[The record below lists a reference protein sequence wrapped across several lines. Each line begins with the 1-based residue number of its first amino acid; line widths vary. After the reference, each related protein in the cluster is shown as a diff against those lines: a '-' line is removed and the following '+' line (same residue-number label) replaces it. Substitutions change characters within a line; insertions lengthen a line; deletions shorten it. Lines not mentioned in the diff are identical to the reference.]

1 MGQSFFRCG
10 NRVKR
15 LDELS
20 KTMGRL
26 SEMNRRAGGE
36 PRSLRRSGEGQIIA
50 LLLAQVRLCRAEL
63 MRSAGVSRTTV
74 STTAGEP
81 AGRSPITTVDEE
93 TDGPLDDHAGNRLFQ
108 RPSHHAQPQGLTC
121 PEPERKGRLTEA
133 AAEPLHAR
141 TPAK

>member
-26 SEMNRRAGGE
+26 SEMSRRAGEE
-36 PRSLRRSGEGQIIA
+36 PRSLRRSGEGQINT
-50 LLLAQVRLCRAEL
+50 LLVTQGPVHGAQLAGR
-63 MRSAGVSRTTV
+63 AGVSRTTV
-74 STTAGEP
+74 STTVGET

-93 TDGPLDDHAGNRLFQ
+93 ADGSLDVHAGNRLFQ
-108 RPSHHAQPQGLTC
+108 HPSRHAQPQGLIW
-121 PEPERKGRLTEA
+121 KGRA
-133 AAEPLHAR
+133 A
-141 TPAK
+141 